1 MPFYSSSHFRKIL
14 RFFIDKLRKIFYIKS
29 VTNII

>member
-1 MPFYSSSHFRKIL
+1 MHLLCFFSQNIA
-14 RFFIDKLRKIFYIKS
+14 FFIDKLRKIFYIKS